1 MAAWVLG
8 LSLGAGYLFNK
19 KLLNT
24 TSLLEEAEKQY
35 QGVKK
40 PSSNG
45 ITTSEI
51 RGVRADTRFAHFGDF
66 SEEVPHP
73 EKLDLVKEQQRMQ
86 QQAREFDLREA
97 EPAPLKGVWLS
108 SERDFC

>member
-19 KLLNT
+19 KMLNT
-24 TSLLEEAEKQY
+24 TSLLEDAENQY

-45 ITTSEI
+45 VTTAES
-51 RGVRADTRFAHFGDF
+51 RGLRSDTRFAKYGDM
-66 SEEVPHP
+66 SEELPTAQ
-73 EKLDLVKEQQRMQ
+73 KLDLEKEQQRMQ
-86 QQAREFDLREA
+86 QQARSFDEGA
-97 EPAPLKGVWLS
+97 TPAPPMKGVWLS